1 MSIYDYLTISCWL
14 IYLIYSIVASIGV
27 KRAKG
32 RRDWQSNDFA
42 MWTTLL
48 FLVVLLTFALRQ
60 PIVQFFSL
68 STIIPDI
75 SILEAFGTVVCAG
88 GVAFAI
94 WARVHL

>member
-27 KRAKG
+27 KRDKG

-48 FLVVLLTFALRQ
+48 FLVVAMTLALRE
-60 PIVQFFSL
+60 PIVQFFSIPH
-68 STIIPDI
+68 IIPDV
-75 SILEAFGTVVCAG
+75 SILEAFGTVVCAA
-88 GVAFAI
+88 GVFFAI
-94 WARVHL
+94 WARIH